1 MTKSIQVLTGWYSVL
16 EPLLSMQLS
25 FAKKS
30 IVDQL
35 ACAIQICMS
44 TTYPKRIRSQIGQIL
59 RVLCFVVADVKK

>member
-1 MTKSIQVLTGWYSVL
+1 MTKSIQVLTGWYNVL

-35 ACAIQICMS
+35 ACAVRIMYEYKI
-44 TTYPKRIRSQIGQIL
+44 PKRIRSQIGRIL
-59 RVLCFVVADVKK
+59 GFFVLSSLLM